1 MGDTDISAL
10 RHAASGCALVT
21 GGSRGIGAAVA
32 HQLAQDGWP
41 VAIAFRREEVAAQR
55 VVENI
60 EKDGGQA
67 IAVQVDLAAENG
79 PVRFVR
85 EAEAQLGPPEVLVNN
100 AGIRADNLLVSLDED
115 AWQSVLELNLTVA
128 YRCMKSVLMGM
139 LRRRSGRIVNVAS
152 IIGLKGNAGQ
162 ANYAASK
169 AGLIALTRSSAI
181 EYARKG
187 VTINAVAP
195 GFIATDMT
203 SDIPRELAQTIPARR
218 VGTPKDVAACVSFL
232 ASQRACYV
240 TGTVLTVDGGL
251 TA

>member
-1 MGDTDISAL
+1 MSDRDISAD
-10 RHAASGCALVT
+10 HDAAGCALVT

-32 HQLAQDGWP
+32 RRLGQDGWP
-41 VAIAFRREEVAAQR
+41 VAIAFRREGEAAQG
-55 VVENI
+55 VVEDI
-60 EKDGGQA
+60 EQDGGQA
-67 IAVQVDLAAENG
+67 IALQVDLAAEDG
-79 PVRFVR
+79 PGRFVH
-85 EAEAQLGPPEVLVNN
+85 EAEVHLGAPGVLVNN
-100 AGIRADNLLVSLDED
+100 AGIRADNLLVSLTEE
-115 AWQSVLELNLTVA
+115 AWQTVLDVNLTVA
-128 YRCMKSVLMGM
+128 YRCMKLVLMGM

-181 EYARKG
+181 ECARKG

-203 SDIPRELAQTIPARR
+203 SDVPRELARAIPARR
-218 VGTPKDVAACVSFL
+218 VGTPEDVAACVSFL
-232 ASQRACYV
+232 ASEHASYV